1 VTVAGV
7 RRVVTAVASL
17 IVPLAAFSAGATGG
31 DAQAT
36 AVSAAETLLFETDH
50 LAGISLPLRLEY
62 RYKSSG
68 TAAVSDR
75 IVLSVTG
82 GTGRGV
88 EPDYLSG
95 PRHVDFPAV
104 EDAHGN
110 PLLLYFLE
118 QDLRDMQRE
127 EKASAAQ
134 MRRLLRS
141 ALAAPDLPVNPVA
154 AKVEGREVPARRIVL
169 QPFRNDATAASRFPQ
184 LADKRYEFV
193 LSAAVPGQF
202 VSLATIQPIAG
213 GGERTARVD
222 WAAATPCEPANDCR
236 AKP

>member
-1 VTVAGV
+1 
-7 RRVVTAVASL
+7 VTALRFLRVGAALVPL
-17 IVPLAAFSAGATGG
+17 IVGWAAFSADATSGE
-31 DAQAT
+31 APAT
-36 AVSAAETLLFETDH
+36 AVSPAENLLFETDH
-50 LAGISLPLRLEY
+50 LAGISPPQRLEY
-62 RYKSSG
+62 RYQSSA
-68 TAAVSDR
+68 AAVSDR
-75 IVLSVTG
+75 IVLAVTG
-82 GTGRGV
+82 DAGRKV

-134 MRRLLRS
+134 MRRQLRL

-154 AKVEGREVPARRIVL
+154 AKVEGREVAARRIVV
-169 QPFRNDATAASRFPQ
+169 QPFRGDAATANRFPQ

-193 LSAAVPGQF
+193 LSPAVPGQI
-202 VSLATIQPIAG
+202 VSLAAIQPIAG
-213 GGERTARVD
+213 GGERVARVD
-222 WAAATPCEPANDCR
+222 WAAATPCEPAKDCR